1 MKAGITSG
9 LCCRKW
15 NRFGRASSEAIDP
28 TENSTRQR
36 EQQQQYVVVSD
47 SRGLDADENCQ
58 RQERGKNSEHYD

>member
-1 MKAGITSG
+1 MKASVTSC

-15 NRFGRASSEAIDP
+15 NRCRRASSKAIDP

-36 EQQQQYVVVSD
+36 EQQKQYVVVPD

-58 RQERGKNSEHYD
+58 RQEGGENSEHYD